1 MRVGILTSG
10 GDAPGMNACVRA
22 VVRGCIYY
30 GMEVIGIHQGYEGL
44 LNDDMEMMQTSSVA
58 DIIHRGGTI
67 LQTARCARFEND
79 EGILP
84 DAPGRS
90 WFECDIDYD
99 GKNRGVK
106 RIVYSSDGLIY
117 YTEDHY
123 NTFEDITEPETRAG
137 P

>member
-1 MRVGILTSG
+1 MTKKEARKLGWQG
-10 GDAPGMNACVRA
+10 GSLEKYAPGM
-22 VVRGCIYY
+22 CIGGDFY
-30 GMEVIGIHQGYEGL
+30 GNYEGL
-44 LNDDMEMMQTSSVA
+44 LP
-58 DIIHRGGTI
+58 
-67 LQTARCARFEND
+67 D
-79 EGILP
+79 EE
-84 DAPGRS
+84 GRR